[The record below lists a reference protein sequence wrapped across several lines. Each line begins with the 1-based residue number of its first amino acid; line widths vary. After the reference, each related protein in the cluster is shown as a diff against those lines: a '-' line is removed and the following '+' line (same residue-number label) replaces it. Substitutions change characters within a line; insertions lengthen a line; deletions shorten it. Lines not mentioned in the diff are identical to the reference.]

1 MIYHR
6 FALITFLGFFVCK
19 QAAAQQLNVLRGV
32 VSKQGSTDRIAG
44 VLIKNTR
51 TAELKISDNTG
62 LFNIK
67 AFVNDTL
74 LFSKTGYADQKIP
87 VTSTGDIIV
96 SLQPVI
102 SLAEVEIK
110 DKSKQQE
117 IKDVITSYRSKGIYY
132 NGDPPL
138 SAFSPFGGSPITGLY
153 ELFSKGTRDE
163 KHFIKVSKEDT
174 EAAAVNRRYTK
185 KLVKQVTALPDSDV
199 VKFMQQYTPSFED
212 LKEWNDYDLVSHIKK
227 YLSYFIQRKD
237 AVKLQ
242 KLY

>member
-1 MIYHR
+1 MRHNR
-6 FALITFLGFFVCK
+6 FALCTILSFFICK
-19 QAAAQQLNVLRGV
+19 QVWAQQLDTIRGI
-32 VSKQGSTDRIAG
+32 VSKQGSTERIAG

-51 TAELKISDNTG
+51 TSELKISNNTG
-62 LFNIK
+62 LFLIR
-67 AFVNDTL
+67 AFIGDTL
-74 LFSKTGYADQKIP
+74 LFSKKEYADQKIP
-87 VTSTGDIIV
+87 VTSANDITV

-102 SLAEVEIK
+102 KLAEVTVK

-117 IKDVITSYRSKGIYY
+117 VNDIINAYRSKGIYY
-132 NGDPPL
+132 NGNPPL

-153 ELFSKGTRDE
+153 ELFSKDTRDE

-174 EAAAVNRRYTK
+174 EEAAVNRRYTK